1 MNLKRNTSGS
11 STICLINH
19 FQITP
24 EKLMT
29 PVPETIALPI
39 YRNTELGIEKRCTKC
54 LSYFPFDNEFF
65 YKNGFRDGKQ
75 QWSSLCKPCYVAEYR
90 ATRSRKK

>member
-1 MNLKRNTSGS
+1 MTS
-11 STICLINH
+11 
-19 FQITP
+19 
-24 EKLMT
+24 
-29 PVPETIALPI
+29 VPETTALPT

-90 ATRSRKK
+90 ANRSRKK